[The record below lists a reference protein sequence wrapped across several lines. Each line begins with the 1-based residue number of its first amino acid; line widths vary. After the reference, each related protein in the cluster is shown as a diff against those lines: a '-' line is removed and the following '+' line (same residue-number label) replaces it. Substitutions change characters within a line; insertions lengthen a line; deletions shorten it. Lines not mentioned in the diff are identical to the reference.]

1 MSPSTLRLSPS
12 PRTLIGATLAL
23 GVLALVL
30 HVFLGSS
37 SVRTAYVQPVTLMPP
52 APPAPPPP
60 EAKRVEQEEPPEH
73 LSPTDLQD
81 EGIRESGPVANA
93 TSPATGAGAGL
104 GLPAT
109 GPLGFNEAG
118 EAGSDVFG
126 LAARHGGHELLSTA
140 PGGGGG
146 GDRNA
151 RFIQYADTLKSYLQ
165 VQLNEVEE
173 LRRAC
178 YSVQVTVRVGGAG
191 QLQDVKIRKS
201 TGDPALDAQLRS
213 VLSSLPPMDHLP
225 PPDMPW
231 PVGLRIVSRRDDCSG
246 AAGSN

>member
-1 MSPSTLRLSPS
+1 MLRLGPA
-12 PRTLIGATLAL
+12 PRTLIGAALAL
-23 GVLALVL
+23 GLLALVL

-37 SVRTAYVQPVTLMPP
+37 SVRTPYVQPVALLPP
-52 APPAPPPP
+52 TPPAPPPP
-60 EAKRVEQEEPPEH
+60 EAKRVEQEEPPER
-73 LSPTDLQD
+73 LNPADFQD

-93 TSPATGAGAGL
+93 TGPATGAGAGP

-146 GDRNA
+146 DRNA
-151 RFIQYADTLKSYLQ
+151 RFIQYADALKSYLQ
-165 VQLNEVEE
+165 VRLNEVEE

-178 YSVQVTVRVGGAG
+178 YSLQVTVRVGSAG

-213 VLSSLPPMDHLP
+213 VLSSLPPIEHLP

-231 PVGLRIVSRRDDCSG
+231 PVGLRIVSRRDDCTG